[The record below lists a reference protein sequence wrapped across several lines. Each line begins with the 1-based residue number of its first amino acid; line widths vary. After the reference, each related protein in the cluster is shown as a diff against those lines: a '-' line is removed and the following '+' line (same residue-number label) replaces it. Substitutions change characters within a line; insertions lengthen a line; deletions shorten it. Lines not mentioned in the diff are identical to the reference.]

1 MICHAV
7 REDGDIVES
16 IPHRYYWNYQIINWQ
31 RGIFAG
37 LEIVIRFVQLSAMK
51 NLLYALGH
59 KADFILKNNTATK
72 GRPLGFQIAVATIF
86 TIDVVAFITFCI
98 IKIVSQ

>member
-1 MICHAV
+1 M
-7 REDGDIVES
+7 
-16 IPHRYYWNYQIINWQ
+16 NWQ
-31 RGIFAG
+31 RGFFAG
-37 LEIVIRFVQLSAMK
+37 LEIAICFFQLSAMK
-51 NLLYALGH
+51 NLLYTVRH
-59 KADFILKNNTATK
+59 KADFIFQNNTATK